1 MAILLYNPDRKNKQE
16 FLDEFVVRHWQF
28 DEIFNDVSTDDM
40 KYPGQHYMLLGQRG
54 SGKTTLL
61 WRLKYAIEDNEYL
74 NKWVIPIM
82 FSEEQYFI
90 SQVVNIWEYIA
101 EYLEDTHNFSGLS
114 AEIQQYAHKE
124 DFEEIALDI
133 LIKYLDRYKKKVVL
147 LIDNVGDLLDK
158 LDRLEIFRLREI
170 LQTRPHLRLIA
181 ASSAVLDGI
190 LDYQQPFFEFFK
202 MVPLMGL
209 SYDEST
215 ALLKKLAEMH
225 GETGKIEKIIR
236 ETPSRIETLRTLS
249 GGLPRTMALLF
260 QVFVDDEHGNAVNDL
275 EKILDAVTPLYKH
288 RMDDLPAQQQKIVDA
303 VARNWEAVSVK
314 ELTQKLRLESK
325 VISAQLRQ
333 LERIDIIE
341 KRTTKTKNHLYLL
354 RERFFNI
361 WYLMRYGRKEDRQRV
376 IWLVRFLE
384 LWCDKGEI
392 ERRII
397 SYVEKVKEGKLDSK
411 SIEFYGQVYSFF
423 EKITPETKF
432 MVRESVPIYIAGKM
446 RFSEKEL
453 DELFDIYLKKKDWKN
468 FAKVAL
474 NKPVLNT
481 AQRKSV
487 YQIVDDLSAIHEI
500 KWPILEF
507 ISTSKDEEV
516 LPDSVVEV
524 FILIVLGV
532 YRYDVILSLIEND
545 TEQVNKLTDLF
556 VRLFSLLEPAIID
569 EQAVMFF
576 ATVIVSLLAYKY
588 PQLAL
593 SVINRVSAVHGKSF
607 FDKVSFCYYAALSM
621 AENNEEAQ
629 EAMKKLGSELKEPIL
644 RLIAVIDSYKP
655 KK

>member
-158 LDRLEIFRLREI
+158 LYRLEIFRLREI

-384 LWCDKGEI
+384 LWCDKKEI
-392 ERRII
+392 EKRIV
-397 SYVEKVKEGKLDSK
+397 SYVEQVKDGKLDPK
-411 SIEFYGQVYSFF
+411 TIEFYGQVYSFF
-423 EKITPETKF
+423 QEITPETKF
-432 MVRESVPIYIAGKM
+432 MVRESGPAYIAGKM
-446 RFSEKEL
+446 VFNDEEF
-453 DELFDIYLKKKDWKN
+453 DELFDTYLKKKDWKN
-468 FAKVAL
+468 FVKVAL
-474 NKPVLNT
+474 NKPELNT
-481 AQRKSV
+481 AQRKAM
-487 YQIVDDLSAIHEI
+487 YEIVDDLATLLAIRPPFFEYILSHKEEI
-500 KWPILEF
+500 LQAG
-507 ISTSKDEEV
+507 
-516 LPDSVVEV
+516 VVEAWV
-524 FILIVLGV
+524 LISLGMH
-532 YRYDVILSLIEND
+532 RYDMASSLAGDDMER
-545 TEQVNKLTDLF
+545 VNELANLF
-556 VRLFSLLEPAIID
+556 VTGFSLLKSEAID
-569 EQAVMFF
+569 EYTVMLFTTF
-576 ATVIVSLLAYKY
+576 IAGLLLYNY
-588 PQLAL
+588 SQLAL
-593 SVINRVSAVHGKSF
+593 SIIKRVSLIHGKSF
-607 FDKVSFCYYAALSM
+607 FDKISVCHYAASLM
-621 AENNEEAQ
+621 AESNGKDEEVL
-629 EAMKKLGSELKEPIL
+629 KKLGSELKEPIL

>member
-1 MAILLYNPDRKNKQE
+1 MAIFLYNPDRKHKQE
-16 FLDEFVVRHWQF
+16 FLDEFVVRHRQF
-28 DEIFNDVSTDDM
+28 DEVFRDVSTDDM

-74 NKWVIPIM
+74 NKWVIPVM
-82 FSEEQYFI
+82 FSEEQYNI

-101 EYLEDTHNFSGLS
+101 EYLEDAHNFLG
-114 AEIQQYAHKE
+114 IYADMQRHADKK

-147 LIDNVGDLLDK
+147 LIDNIGDLLDK

-170 LQTRPHLRLIA
+170 LQTIPHLRLIA

-202 MVPLMGL
+202 MIPLMGL

-225 GETGKIEKIIR
+225 GETEKIKKIIK

-288 RMDDLPAQQQKIVDA
+288 RMDALPAQQQKIVDA

-333 LERIDIIE
+333 VERIDIIE

-376 IWLVRFLE
+376 IWLVKFLE
-384 LWCDKGEI
+384 LWCDKKEI
-392 ERRII
+392 EKRII
-397 SYVEKVKEGKLDSK
+397 SYVEKVKEGKLDPK
-411 SIEFYGQVYSFF
+411 SIEFYGQLYSYFQ
-423 EKITPETKF
+423 EITPEAAS
-432 MVRESVPIYIAGKM
+432 MVREGEPAYIAGNMYSNEEEFDK
-446 RFSEKEL
+446 
-453 DELFDIYLKKKDWKN
+453 LFDVYLKKKDWKN
-468 FAKVAL
+468 FVKVAFS
-474 NKPVLNT
+474 KPVLN
-481 AQRKSV
+481 AVQRKAV
-487 YQIVDDLSAIHEI
+487 YEIIDDLSKTIAIRQPLFDYLRKQAGTGEAG
-500 KWPILEF
+500 IL
-507 ISTSKDEEV
+507 
-516 LPDSVVEV
+516 L
-524 FILIVLGV
+524 VLGV
-532 YRYDVILSLIEND
+532 YRYAVMESIITGETGAVKVLC
-545 TEQVNKLTDLF
+545 DLF
-556 VRLFSLLEPAIID
+556 VARFSLLRSEDID
-569 EQAVMFF
+569 ENAVMLF
-576 ATVIVSLLAYKY
+576 ATLIAGLLLFKY
-588 PQLAL
+588 SQLAL
-593 SVINRVSAVHGKSF
+593 SVINKVSTVHGKSF
-607 FDKVSFCYYAALSM
+607 SDKISFCYYAALLM
-621 AENNEEAQ
+621 AESKGDGEEVLN
-629 EAMKKLGSELKEPIL
+629 KLGSEFKEPIVQL
-644 RLIAVIDSYKP
+644 VNMLNSYNP

>member
-1 MAILLYNPDRKNKQE
+1 MGIFLYNPDRKNKQE

-28 DEIFNDVSTDDM
+28 KEIFDDVSTDDM

-74 NKWVIPIM
+74 NKWVIPVM
-82 FSEEQYFI
+82 FSEEQYNI

-101 EYLEDTHNFSGLS
+101 EYLEDAHNFLGIS
-114 AEIQQYAHKE
+114 ADMQRYADKK

-170 LQTRPHLRLIA
+170 LQTIPHMRLIA

-225 GETGKIEKIIR
+225 GETEKIEKIIK

-249 GGLPRTMALLF
+249 GGLPRTIALLF
-260 QVFVDDEHGNAVNDL
+260 QVFMDDEHGNAVNDL

-288 RMDDLPAQQQKIVDA
+288 RMDDLPAQQQKIIDA

-376 IWLVRFLE
+376 IWLVKFLE

-397 SYVEKVKEGKLDSK
+397 SYVGQVKDGKLDPK
-411 SIEFYGQVYSFF
+411 TIEFYGQVYSFF
-423 EKITPETKF
+423 EKIAPETKF
-432 MVRESVPIYIAGKM
+432 MVRENVPVYIAGKM
-446 RFSEKEL
+446 CFSDEEL
-453 DELFDIYLKKKDWKN
+453 DELFDMYLGSKDWKN
-468 FAKVAL
+468 FLKAAF
-474 NKPVLNT
+474 NKPLLNA
-481 AQRKSV
+481 AQRKAICEV
-487 YQIVDDLSAIHEI
+487 ADDPAAIRSLIPALTEYMSTYTEEI
-500 KWPILEF
+500 IEKGFPEACFLIILG
-507 ISTSKDEEV
+507 SCRLEV
-516 LPDSVVEV
+516 V
-524 FILIVLGV
+524 
-532 YRYDVILSLIEND
+532 LSLETNNIENANNSAEFFVKCFNGLAPEAID
-545 TEQVNKLTDLF
+545 DNTVKLFASF
-556 VRLFSLLEPAIID
+556 VTCLL
-569 EQAVMFF
+569 
-576 ATVIVSLLAYKY
+576 LYKCS
-588 PQLAL
+588 QLAL
-593 SVINRVSAVHGKSF
+593 SVINKVSKVHGKSF
-607 FDKVSFCYYAALSM
+607 FEKISFSYHTALLMAASND
-621 AENNEEAQ
+621 EREEAL
-629 EAMKKLGSELKEPIL
+629 KKLGSEFREP
-644 RLIAVIDSYKP
+644 LIQLVNFLNSYKP

>member
-384 LWCDKGEI
+384 LWCDKKEI
-392 ERRII
+392 EKRIV
-397 SYVEKVKEGKLDSK
+397 SYVEQVKDGKLDPK
-411 SIEFYGQVYSFF
+411 TIEFYGQVYSFF
-423 EKITPETKF
+423 QEITPETKF
-432 MVRESVPIYIAGKM
+432 MVRESGPAYIAGKM
-446 RFSEKEL
+446 VFNDEEF
-453 DELFDIYLKKKDWKN
+453 DELFDTYLKKKDWKN
-468 FAKVAL
+468 FVKVAL
-474 NKPVLNT
+474 NKPELNT
-481 AQRKSV
+481 AQRKAM
-487 YQIVDDLSAIHEI
+487 YEIVDDLATLLAIRPPFFEYILSHKEEI
-500 KWPILEF
+500 LQAG
-507 ISTSKDEEV
+507 
-516 LPDSVVEV
+516 VVEAWV
-524 FILIVLGV
+524 LISLGMH
-532 YRYDVILSLIEND
+532 RYDMASSLAGDDMER
-545 TEQVNKLTDLF
+545 VNELANLF
-556 VRLFSLLEPAIID
+556 VTGFSLLKSEAID
-569 EQAVMFF
+569 EYTVMLFTTF
-576 ATVIVSLLAYKY
+576 IAGLLLYNY
-588 PQLAL
+588 SQLAL
-593 SVINRVSAVHGKSF
+593 SIIKRVSLIHGKSF
-607 FDKVSFCYYAALSM
+607 FDKISVCHYAASLM
-621 AENNEEAQ
+621 AESNGKDEEVL
-629 EAMKKLGSELKEPIL
+629 KKLGSELKEPIL

>member
-114 AEIQQYAHKE
+114 AEMQQHAHKE

-133 LIKYLDRYKKKVVL
+133 LIKYLDRNKKKVML

-202 MVPLMGL
+202 TVPLMGL

-314 ELTQKLRLESK
+314 DLTQKLRLESK

-392 ERRII
+392 QRRIV
-397 SYVEKVKEGKLDSK
+397 SYVEKVKEGKLDPK

-423 EKITPETKF
+423 EAPTPAVS
-432 MVRESVPIYIAGKM
+432 MVEESSAAYGKPYADDKQ
-446 RFSEKEL
+446 F
-453 DELFDIYLKKKDWKN
+453 DELFDTYLKKKDWKN
-468 FAKVAL
+468 FFKVAFK
-474 NKPVLNT
+474 KPVLNA
-481 AQRKSV
+481 AQRKAV
-487 YQIVDDLSAIHEI
+487 YEIVDDPSA
-500 KWPILEF
+500 
-507 ISTSKDEEV
+507 V
-516 LPDSVVEV
+516 
-524 FILIVLGV
+524 G
-532 YRYDVILSLIEND
+532 SLIRSFIEYLLASREELIEQMQTEAYNLITLAHCRLGMLLAMEDNDIEDTNNKAKFFTQCFNRLAPAVIDEN
-545 TEQVNKLTDLF
+545 TVT
-556 VRLFSLLEPAIID
+556 LFSTFIN
-569 EQAVMFF
+569 
-576 ATVIVSLLAYKY
+576 SLLLYKY

-593 SVINRVSAVHGKSF
+593 SIIDKVSKVHGKSF
-607 FDKVSFCYYAALSM
+607 FEKISFSYHTALLM
-621 AENNEEAQ
+621 ASSSEDSEEIL
-629 EAMKKLGSELKEPIL
+629 KKLGSESREPII
-644 RLIAVIDSYKP
+644 RLVNYLNSIKP